1 MKKILFFI
9 VALLMGVS
17 AWAQNNPPADVTA
30 TALSSSKVKITWNTP
45 AGTTQPARLDLY
57 NQAIMVNQPGA
68 GYNGA
73 DVSAMY
79 GGQALYG
86 VNANANSKF
95 WIADDFTLNSAAQ
108 VREIE
113 FYTYQTGSTSTST
126 ITGCYVSIYDTEPLD
141 STAVP
146 VWTSDTVSCMTSTSW
161 TGIYRTTATA
171 LTDTTRPIMRVVA
184 GINTTLPA
192 GNYWVAVCFSGSLSS
207 GPWATPI
214 ADYNLVST
222 GNAIQYLP
230 GQGAWGPWEDRS
242 VNSSTGAISGSL
254 EQMGMPFIVRGEFV
268 SENLRGF
275 NVYKDNDQI
284 NTTLIEGFSY
294 TDANLEE
301 ETEYCYTVEAVYTT
315 GSAMSESF
323 CVTTLSNPCRILSM
337 PYSESFDTY
346 GTGNSGYPHVAYP
359 TCWTKI
365 NTTTATATSTLSH
378 PYISTTNHSAPGSL
392 YMYATSAYYLMAVT
406 PLIDSNNIPINS
418 LRATMMLY
426 KSSAAYN
433 LVVGTI
439 VDPTDPNTFEPYDTI
454 SPSATS
460 TWQLFTVD
468 FNNYTGNAHYI
479 ALRSGNGTT
488 ANTIYVD
495 DFTLDF
501 LPTCEAPISVT
512 ATPTSNSIVVSW
524 TPSSLTPAS
533 SWDIEYQMDGDDYW
547 LEANNITTPSYTI
560 EDLEANTNY
569 TFTFRVK
576 SNCDNGDESAWEEE
590 TITIRTNCMS
600 VTEFPYTESFD
611 TYGTGTSAYPNCW
624 SKSHTQTTTSVS
636 YPYINTTYST
646 APGAMYF
653 YSTTAYGV
661 WAVTPYFDANI
672 SMLQADFKL
681 RKASANYKLAVGVM
695 SDPDDINTFVGLD
708 TLTPSTTSVWE
719 NFSVAFDSY
728 TGAGHYIAF
737 VSNFGATNGMYM
749 DDLVIGELQTC
760 FAPTTIGLEEATT
773 STATIVWNP
782 TDEMASYDLRYRMMG
797 EETWIVV
804 PGISDTTY
812 LLDNLDASSRYELQ
826 IQTVCTDAVSYWS
839 EVFNFQTMCLP
850 VVELPYFEGFE
861 DYGYSAGGSEYPTCW
876 SRPLAFNSSTIT
888 APFCNSSQH
897 NTGAASLRFQ
907 GKAWAATPQI
917 EEDIHNLQ
925 VSFWLRK
932 EGANSGDFQVGV
944 MSNPVDTSTF
954 ELVET
959 IQPVTTATW
968 YYHEINLNQTQLSG
982 TGNVIAF
989 RQANTTYTNW
999 FYWIDDV
1006 DVHYIPTCIYPSD
1019 LTYSDATQNSV
1030 TLHWRDNND
1039 VPAISF
1045 TVRYRLAGSEEWEEE
1060 TAYDTMLTLNSLA
1073 ASSVY
1078 EWQVKAHCSAMDE
1091 SVWSV
1096 TIEHFAT
1103 ECGAISSF
1111 PYHETFDVYGTGYSG
1126 YPNVAYP
1133 TCWSKFNNTTATS
1146 TLTLSYPYVNSTN
1159 YSAPGSLYMYS
1170 GTNYYTMAMLPP
1182 VDSTIGVDI
1191 NQLQI
1196 SFMGRKTSAAY
1207 NVMVGVMTDPTDAST
1222 FVPLDTVSPEA
1233 TSTWELFEIPLSD
1246 YQGTGRYIT
1255 FRCGTGTVTS
1265 GFYIDNVMVDYI
1277 PTCFRPTDVTF
1288 SGIGVETATV
1298 SWSSNGNEN
1307 EYQLLYMAEDDEEWT
1322 EITGIT
1328 DNSYEFTGLDA
1339 ATTYLVKIKALC
1351 DNSQESEYSIEKSF
1365 TTLCTPLDTLP
1376 FRENFGTYAS
1386 GTANF
1391 PDCWIRQTN
1400 STTSYPYVS
1409 STYAVSQSRSLYF
1422 YSTSTTTSSTYC
1434 YAALPAFSDD
1444 VNIRDLQLSFKAR
1457 KSAAANA
1464 LEVGVMSD
1472 PYDLSTYSVVTTIS
1486 PAATSTWEDF
1496 TVYLNSYTGTGKHIV
1511 LKTPDGIASTFYL
1524 DDIEVDY
1531 APECLLPTNVRIT
1544 NITSSE
1550 ATVNWGASEDETD
1563 WQIVYGPTG
1572 LSLDEAEPITI
1583 NVNPY
1588 TLTGLDPNTTYDV
1601 YLRTLCNN
1609 GEISEYTAVTTFT
1622 TGCAPLALPYSENF
1636 DSYGT
1641 GTTAYP
1647 DCWQKI
1653 NNNTTLPYITSMTA
1667 STGLTLPGAMYFY
1680 TTSTTVYAY
1689 AILPEFDAELNTLQ
1703 LSFAF
1708 KAAMGSGYFLEVGVL
1723 EDLSDTSSFVPIQTI
1738 EPRTAVWNSFTVAF
1752 TGYEGTGKYI
1762 AIRSQRVG
1770 ATNTCYIDNVVV
1782 DYAPGCVAPM
1792 HLEAENLTTT
1802 TADLTWRPGRDEN
1815 EWIVAYGPTNF
1826 NPNVTGVSQNT
1837 MAFPLTINDL
1847 EPGTFYDFYVKA
1859 VCNSEESSEWSMK
1872 GSFRTD
1878 CLLIDTLPYTESFDT
1893 YGTGTTAFPNCWNRN
1908 TTYSTTTQYPYIS
1921 TTTPSSTP
1929 GTLYFYSTSTTYNY
1943 VTLPEIDESLDLSL
1957 LRLSFK
1963 LRKTSAAYH
1972 LKVGVMTDPNNKNSF
1987 VEVARVSPSA
1997 TSSWEDFEV
2006 EFFNYTGTGR
2016 FIAFASDTTA
2026 SNVMYL
2032 DDVEL
2037 DYAPTCHEV
2046 TNILVSGITTDQAT
2060 ISWTPISEGVSWDV
2074 EYGPAGFEQ
2083 GSAAGTTL
2091 TSQDTFL
2098 VLPNL
2103 TSGTLYDVY
2112 VRQLCSGN
2120 DESPWSDRVSFST
2133 DCTPLSLPY
2142 TENFDSPSYNATT
2155 YNTAGD
2161 APVCWTTITNNTTYP
2176 APHIVGS
2183 GTSYY
2188 YFNSASNS
2196 LVFTTGSA
2204 GSDAY
2209 AVLPE
2214 FTSPL
2219 NTLKLNFWR
2228 AMESASSG
2236 TLTVGYVTDRSN
2248 IAATF
2253 TSVATITSIVHSGTG
2268 GGGVDSVD
2276 FSALSNIPAT
2286 GYIAFHWYY
2295 GSSYYSCC
2303 IDDINVTTNAV
2314 PVVDPTV
2321 VTNQASSVG
2330 TTTATLNGA
2339 VNNPDNVDITARGFE
2354 WKAVSDANYTV
2365 VTLTSTANTLTHN
2378 LTGLTANTAYTYK
2391 AFITFNGNTV
2401 YGTDMPFNTQDESQ
2415 PTCNTPTNLTATA
2428 TAYNAADVTWN
2439 AGGNEGAWTLQ
2450 YKAASAT
2457 DWNNVTVTVTNYQL
2471 TLLTA
2476 ETEYQVRVQAN
2487 CYDGIASDWATTSFT
2502 TPAVPVDPCD
2512 APTNLQVSN
2521 ITHNSATASWTPG
2534 GNETAWNIQYKLQ
2547 SASQW
2552 QEANVQTTTYTIE
2565 GLTAN
2570 STYDVRVKA
2579 ICAADNQSDFI
2590 TATFTTLVDA
2600 INDVTLAQNISLMP
2614 NPADNYIELSI
2625 NSNVEVKE
2633 AVVFNAFGQMI
2644 QTVQLTE
2651 NHARIDLS
2659 NMAAGMYFVRV
2670 NGEGMTATKKF
2681 IKR

>member
-1 MKKILFFI
+1 MKKILFFFA
-9 VALLMGVS
+9 ALLMGVS
-17 AWAQNNPPADVTA
+17 VWAQTNPPADVTA

-45 AGTTQPARLDLY
+45 AGTTQPARLNLF
-57 NQAIMVNQPGA
+57 NQADMVTHPGS

-73 DVSAMY
+73 DVSALY
-79 GGQALYG
+79 GGQGTYG
-86 VNANANSKF
+86 PNASASSKF
-95 WIADDFTLNSAAQ
+95 WLADDFTLTGAAFI
-108 VREIE
+108 REME
-113 FYTYQTGSTSTST
+113 FYAYQTGSSTTSSF
-126 ITGCYVSIYDTEPLD
+126 TGCYVSIYDTEPLD

-146 VWTSDTVSCMTSTSW
+146 VWTSDTISCMTSTSW
-161 TGIYRTTATA
+161 TGIYRTGATA
-171 LTDTTRPIMRVVA
+171 FTDTTRPIMRIVA

-192 GNYWVAVCFSGSLSS
+192 GDYWVSVCFTGSLSS
-207 GPWATPI
+207 GPWGVPRAI
-214 ADYNLVST
+214 LGEVST

-230 GQGAWGPWEDRS
+230 SEGTWGPWQDG
-242 VNSSTGAISGSL
+242 TSL
-254 EQMGMPFIVRGEFV
+254 EQLGMPFIVRGEFV
-268 SENLRGF
+268 SENLTGF
-275 NVYKDNDQI
+275 NVYRGSDLLN
-284 NTTLIEGFSY
+284 NSLIEGFSY
-294 TDANLEE
+294 TDEGLEE
-301 ETEYCYTVEAVYTT
+301 ETEYCYTVEAVYTGGAT
-315 GSAMSESF
+315 SMSETA
-323 CVTTLSNPCRILSM
+323 CVTTLYNPCRIMSV
-337 PYSESFDTY
+337 PYSESFDNY
-346 GTGNSGYPHVAYP
+346 GTGYSAYPNVSYP

-365 NTTTATATSTLSH
+365 NTTTATSTLTLSY
-378 PYISTTNHSAPGSL
+378 PYITTTNHSAPGSL
-392 YMYATSAYYLMAVT
+392 YMYAGTNYYVMAIT
-406 PLIDSNNIPINS
+406 PIIDSNEIAINT
-418 LRATMMLY
+418 LRASMMLY
-426 KSSAAYN
+426 KSSASYN

-439 VDPTDPNTFEPYDTI
+439 VDPTDPNTFEPYDTL
-454 SPSATS
+454 SPTATS
-460 TWQLFTVD
+460 SWQPFTVD
-468 FNNYTGNAHYI
+468 FNNYMGNAHYI
-479 ALRSGNGTT
+479 ALRSGSGSATNYM
-488 ANTIYVD
+488 YVD
-495 DFTLDF
+495 DFVLDYIPSCDIPSDLTVSSF
-501 LPTCEAPISVT
+501 
-512 ATPTSNSIVVSW
+512 TSNSITLSW
-524 TPSSLTPAS
+524 TPTTPAP
-533 SWDIEYQMDGDDYW
+533 SWDIEYQMEDDMDW
-547 LEANNITTPSYTI
+547 TQESGISTTSFTIDNLEP
-560 EDLEANTNY
+560 NTSY
-569 TFTFRVK
+569 TFTFKVK
-576 SNCDNGDESAWEEE
+576 AICAPDDESAWLSESF
-590 TITIRTNCMS
+590 TVSTSCLP

-653 YSTTAYGV
+653 YSTTSYGV

-695 SDPDDINTFVGLD
+695 SNPDDINTFVGLD

-719 NFSVAFDSY
+719 NFSVTFDSY
-728 TGAGHYIAF
+728 TGSGHYIAF

-749 DDLVIGELQTC
+749 DDLVIGEIQTC
-760 FAPTTIGLEEATT
+760 FAPTTISLEEATI
-773 STATIVWNP
+773 SSATVVWNS
-782 TDEMASYDLRYRMMG
+782 TDEMASYDLRYRMVG
-797 EETWIVV
+797 EDTWIVV

-812 LLDNLDASSRYELQ
+812 LLENLNSASRFELQ
-826 IQTVCTDAVSYWS
+826 IQTICTDAVSYWS

-850 VVELPYFEGFE
+850 VVDLPYFEGFE
-861 DYGYSAGGSEYPTCW
+861 DYGYSTAGSEYPTCW
-876 SRPLAFNSSTIT
+876 SRPLAFNSSTTT

-917 EEDIHNLQ
+917 EEDLHNLQ

-959 IQPVTTATW
+959 IQPATTATW

-999 FYWIDDV
+999 YYWIDDV

-1019 LTYSDATQNSV
+1019 LTYSDATQNSI

-1039 VPAISF
+1039 VPATSF
-1045 TVRYRLAGSEEWEEE
+1045 TVRYRLAGSEVWAEEI
-1060 TAYDTMLTLNSLA
+1060 AYDTTLTLNSLA

-1078 EWQVKAHCSAMDE
+1078 EWQVKAHCSAVDE

-1096 TIEHFAT
+1096 TTEHFAT
-1103 ECGAISSF
+1103 ECGTITSF

-1146 TLTLSYPYVNSTN
+1146 TLTLSYPYINSTN

-1170 GTNYYTMAMLPP
+1170 GTNYYTMAMLPI

-1207 NVMVGVMTDPTDAST
+1207 NVMIGVMTDPTDAST
-1222 FVPLDTVSPEA
+1222 FVPLDTVSPTA
-1233 TSTWELFEIPLSD
+1233 TSTWELFEIPLSN
-1246 YQGTGRYIT
+1246 YEGTGRYIT
-1255 FRCGTGTVTS
+1255 FRCGTGTATN
-1265 GFYIDNVMVDYI
+1265 GIYIDNVMVDYI
-1277 PTCFRPTDVTF
+1277 PTCFRPTDVTI
-1288 SGIGVETATV
+1288 SQITPEEALV
-1298 SWSSNGNEN
+1298 SWSNNGNESTW
-1307 EYQLLYMAEDDEEWT
+1307 LLNYKAADDEDWT
-1322 EITGIT
+1322 EVSSISDPFYMLSGLNSGT
-1328 DNSYEFTGLDA
+1328 D
-1339 ATTYLVKIKALC
+1339 YLVMVKALC
-1351 DNSQESEYSIEKSF
+1351 NDGQESEFSIEKSF

-1376 FRENFGTYAS
+1376 FRENFDTYAS
-1386 GTANF
+1386 GVANY
-1391 PDCWIRQTN
+1391 PECWIRQTN
-1400 STTSYPYVS
+1400 STTNYPYVS
-1409 STYAVSQSRSLYF
+1409 SSYYVSPSRGLYF
-1422 YSTSTTTSSTYC
+1422 YSTVTTTSSTYC
-1434 YAALPAFSDD
+1434 YAALPAFSEDI
-1444 VNIRDLQLSFKAR
+1444 NIRDLQLTFKAR
-1457 KSAAANA
+1457 KSAATNA

-1472 PYDLSTYSVVTTIS
+1472 PYDLSTYTVVTTIS

-1496 TVYLNSYTGTGKHIV
+1496 TVYLNSYTGSGKHIV

-1531 APECLLPTNVRIT
+1531 APECLLPTNVNIT
-1544 NITSSE
+1544 NITSTE
-1550 ATVNWGASEDETD
+1550 ATVNWGASEGETE

-1572 LSLDEAEPITI
+1572 FSMDTVEPISVDI
-1583 NVNPY
+1583 NPY
-1588 TLTGLDPNTTYDV
+1588 TLTNLESNTTYDV
-1601 YLRTLCNN
+1601 YLRTICSN
-1609 GEISEYTAVTTFT
+1609 GEISVYSPVTTFT
-1622 TGCAPLALPYSENF
+1622 TACAPLTLPYSENF

-1647 DCWQKI
+1647 DCWRKI
-1653 NNNTTLPYITSMTA
+1653 NNNTTLPYISSMTS
-1667 STGLTLPGAMYFY
+1667 STGLTTPGAMYFY

-1703 LSFAF
+1703 MSFAF
-1708 KAAMGSGYFLEVGVL
+1708 KAAMGNGYFLEVGVL
-1723 EDLSDTSSFVPIQTI
+1723 EDLSDTSSFVLIQTI
-1738 EPRTAVWNSFTVAF
+1738 EPHTAVWNNFTVAF

-1770 ATNTCYIDNVVV
+1770 ATNTCYIDNLVV

-1802 TADLTWRPGRDEN
+1802 TADLTWRPGRDES

-1837 MAFPLTINDL
+1837 MAYPFTISGL

-1859 VCNSEESSEWSMK
+1859 VCDVEENSQWSMK

-1908 TTYSTTTQYPYIS
+1908 TTNSTTTQYPYIN
-1921 TTTPSSTP
+1921 TTNSSAP
-1929 GTLYFYSTSTTYNY
+1929 GSLYFYSTSTTYNY
-1943 VTLPEIDESLDLSL
+1943 VTLPEIDESLDISL

-1972 LKVGVMTDPNNKNSF
+1972 LKVGVMTDPNNKNTF
-1987 VEVARVSPSA
+1987 VEVARVTPSA
-1997 TSSWEDFEV
+1997 TSTWQDFEV
-2006 EFFNYTGTGR
+2006 EFYNYTGEGH

-2026 SNVMYL
+2026 TNYMYL
-2032 DDVEL
+2032 DDVVLEF
-2037 DYAPTCHEV
+2037 APTCHEV
-2046 TNILVSGITTDQAT
+2046 TNITVSNITTNQAT
-2060 ISWTPISEGVSWDV
+2060 ISWTPISEGSSWNV

-2091 TSQDTFL
+2091 TPQDTFV

-2103 TSGTLYDVY
+2103 TSGTMYDVY
-2112 VRQLCSGN
+2112 VKQICSAD
-2120 DESPWSDRVSFST
+2120 DESPWSDKISFST

-2142 TENFDSPSYNATT
+2142 TENFDDASYNATT

-2161 APVCWTTITNNTTYP
+2161 APLCWTTITNNTTYP

-2188 YFNSASNS
+2188 YYNSASNS

-2219 NTLKLNFWR
+2219 NTLKLSFWR
-2228 AMESASSG
+2228 AMESASYG
-2236 TLTVGYVTDRSN
+2236 TLYVGYVTDREN

-2286 GYIAFHWYY
+2286 GYIAFHWNYTT
-2295 GSSYYSCC
+2295 SFYSCC
-2303 IDDINVTTNAV
+2303 IDDINVTSNGSG
-2314 PVVDPTV
+2314 PVVTDPTV
-2321 VTNQASSVG
+2321 TTNDASAIAQTS
-2330 TTTATLNGA
+2330 ATLNA
-2339 VNNPDNVDITARGFE
+2339 TITNPDGVAITAKGFE
-2354 WKAVSDANYTV
+2354 WKTTTGGTYTQIAG
-2365 VTLTSTANTLTHN
+2365 TGTGNTFTANLTN
-2378 LTGLTANTAYTYK
+2378 LTANTSYTFK

-2401 YGTDMPFNTQDESQ
+2401 YGTEKTFTTQNGGGES
-2415 PTCNTPTNLTATA
+2415 CNVPANVTTANVT
-2428 TAYNAADVTWN
+2428 YNAADVNWT
-2439 AGGNEGAWTLQ
+2439 AGGSETSWNLQ
-2450 YKAASAT
+2450 YKAASASNWGNSIAVNAT
-2457 DWNNVTVTVTNYQL
+2457 TYHISGLN
-2471 TLLTA
+2471 A
-2476 ETEYQVRVQAN
+2476 ETAYQVRVQAN
-2487 CYDGIASDWATTSFT
+2487 CGNGNTSDWTAPVSFT
-2502 TPAVPVDPCD
+2502 TATEPAEPCD
-2512 APTNLQVSN
+2512 APTALQVDN
-2521 ITHNSATASWTPG
+2521 ITQTTATLTWTPG
-2534 GNETAWNIQYKLQ
+2534 GNEASWKVSYKLN
-2547 SASQW
+2547 SSTQW
-2552 QEANVQTTTYTIE
+2552 QEVNVQQPTYEIE
-2565 GLTAN
+2565 GLTPETA
-2570 STYDVRVKA
+2570 YDVRVKA
-2579 ICAADNQSDFI
+2579 VCSANNESDFA
-2590 TATFTTLVDA
+2590 TASFSTLPVGIDN
-2600 INDVTLAQNISLMP
+2600 ITLASSISLMP
-2614 NPADNYIELSI
+2614 NPADNYINLSI

-2633 AVVFNAFGQMI
+2633 AVVYNAFGQMI
-2644 QTVQLTE
+2644 QTISLTD

-2659 NMAAGMYFVRV
+2659 DMAAGMYFVRV
-2670 NGEGMTATKKF
+2670 NGDNVTATKKF